1 MNLYIT
7 EVKIKDGQFYGYTEE
22 SIEGYEATG
31 RMIVDSD
38 QHSFIYL
45 LDNGKSFD
53 NLHFVQETWG
63 MLHESFEKHP
73 IIINDTLELIE
84 FKDEMNDLLWNIKGN
99 DNYGKDFHEAV
110 EETFK
115 LKDE

>member
-1 MNLYIT
+1 
-7 EVKIKDGQFYGYTEE
+7 
-22 SIEGYEATG
+22 
-31 RMIVDSD
+31 
-38 QHSFIYL
+38 
-45 LDNGKSFD
+45 
-53 NLHFVQETWG
+53 
-63 MLHESFEKHP
+63 MLHESYEKHP